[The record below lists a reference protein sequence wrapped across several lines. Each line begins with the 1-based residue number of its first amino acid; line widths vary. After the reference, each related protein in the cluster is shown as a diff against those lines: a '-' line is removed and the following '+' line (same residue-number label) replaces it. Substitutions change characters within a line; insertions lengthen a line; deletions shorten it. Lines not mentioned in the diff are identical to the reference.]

1 LKKGNEMPTLN
12 LAAASTLAKS
22 ADVAGSQVIEIL
34 ERQLR
39 GSQSAFPAFAQAIK
53 KTPATEAI
61 TSIAFVDAAALPVKQ
76 RADLND
82 GLAAMEALWAAI
94 QAEPQWHSQNEWP
107 LYRCIFSALC
117 LRDILHATGRPDA
130 VAVRSGLD
138 VRRMTGD
145 LPRILTIGD
154 PSSPRI
160 KRKWNA
166 HLAVQLDDILLD
178 PSFGQTKRPWNHSP
192 HCAAFLVG
200 APDGHVVDVNDGI
213 EARTTALHRYSQDG
227 HDYQVSYFELPRAV
241 DLRTRK
247 WRTAPDARPKRRQ
260 ALVRKA
266 IAIRLAQMAETERQ
280 AA

>member
-1 LKKGNEMPTLN
+1 MTIWANDN
-12 LAAASTLAKS
+12 LTMVKALEPRFRAS
-22 ADVAGSQVIEIL
+22 
-34 ERQLR
+34 
-39 GSQSAFPAFAQAIK
+39 
-53 KTPATEAI
+53 
-61 TSIAFVDAAALPVKQ
+61 LPVLPTFSPAVQNRRTAEKIISTAFITDALSATQ

-82 GLAAMEALWAAI
+82 GLAAMEAFWSAV
-94 QAEPQWHSQNEWP
+94 QSDPQWHSESEWP
-107 LYRCIFSALC
+107 LYRCIFSAFS
-117 LRDILHATGRPDA
+117 LRDILHGSGRPDA
-130 VAVRSGLD
+130 VSVRSGLD
-138 VRRMTGD
+138 VRRLTGD
-145 LPRILTIGD
+145 FPRILTIGD

-166 HLAVQLDDILLD
+166 HLTVRLGDILLD

-200 APDGHVVDVNDGI
+200 APDGHVVDVSDGI
-213 EARTTALHRYSQDG
+213 EARSTTLHRYAQDG
-227 HDYQVSYFELPRAV
+227 HDYQISYFELPRTV

-266 IAIRLAQMAETERQ
+266 ISIRLAQIAEAGRE